1 MNRLPILVAFA
12 TPFAAHAEGARLVL
26 DCTGA
31 DDASRQ
37 FIFAPVSVDDEGV
50 GRITVGDD
58 QIPGIAAGF
67 FGPWSWIDDEVKIT
81 LMVDGDATNDG
92 VPVLLHELDT
102 TTAPFTAS
110 LTDLTCEAP
119 F

>member
-1 MNRLPILVAFA
+1 MIRLSLLLALAI
-12 TPFAAHAEGARLVL
+12 PFAAHGEGARLVL

-31 DDASRQ
+31 GDASRQ
-37 FIFAPVSVDDEGV
+37 FIFAPVDVDDEGV
-50 GRITVGDD
+50 GRITVGDNE
-58 QIPGIAAGF
+58 IPGIAAGF

-81 LMVDGDATNDG
+81 LMVDGDATEDG
-92 VPVLLHELDT
+92 VPMLLHELDT
-102 TTAPFTAS
+102 NTAPFTAS